1 MIDDLHNIIRI
12 KALSVAKK
20 RAIED
25 LTLMDLLNGFD
36 IVIAEKKPRTD
47 IANHVYRL
55 ILRQER
61 EK

>member
-1 MIDDLHNIIRI
+1 LHNIIRI

-20 RAIED
+20 RTIED

-55 ILRQER
+55 ILR
-61 EK
+61 